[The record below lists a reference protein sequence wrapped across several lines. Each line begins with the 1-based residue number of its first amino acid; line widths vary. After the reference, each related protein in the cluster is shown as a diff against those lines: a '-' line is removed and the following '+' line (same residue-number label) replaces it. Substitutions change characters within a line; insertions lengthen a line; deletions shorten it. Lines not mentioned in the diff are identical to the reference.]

1 MPPAPD
7 WFWIVSPLILIAGW
21 FVVNAITSKRELN
34 NWRRTTLTNA
44 VSSMIE
50 ASNKRLSLIKKKKYA
65 SDDTEAYEHDIRT
78 AVQQI
83 EICRADQVYAYA
95 SQIRKAHIE
104 SRNAIY
110 DLELLRATTSDSYL
124 EPLTPV
130 EQPYVTNRT
139 RELNELIEM
148 NQRKLHFDHRM
159 LVRELQI
166 ELGLRKFEFDPD
178 AAQVLTGSKPSKIHL
193 PPRMHKWIWTRQQN
207 HLAKKAE
214 KKALKNS
221 PSVKP

>member
-44 VSSMIE
+44 VSNLIE
-50 ASNKRLSLIKKKKYA
+50 ASNKRLSLIKKKKHA
-65 SDDTEAYEHDIRT
+65 SDDTDVYVHDIRT

-95 SQIRKAHIE
+95 SQIRKAHIQ
-104 SRNAIY
+104 SRNSID
-110 DLELLRATTSDSYL
+110 DLASLRESMTDPSL
-124 EPLTPV
+124 EPFTPK
-130 EQPYVTNRT
+130 EQAYMKERT
-139 RELNELIEM
+139 RELVELIEM

-178 AAQVLTGSKPSKIHL
+178 AAQVLIGSKPFKVHL
-193 PPRMHKWIWTRQQN
+193 PPQVHKWIWTRKQYRS
-207 HLAKKAE
+207 AKKAE
-214 KKALKNS
+214 KQVLKDS

>member
-1 MPPAPD
+1 M
-7 WFWIVSPLILIAGW
+7 
-21 FVVNAITSKRELN
+21 
-34 NWRRTTLTNA
+34 TNA
-44 VSSMIE
+44 VSNLIE

-83 EICRADQVYAYA
+83 EICRAAQVYAYA
-95 SQIRKAHIE
+95 SQIRKAHIQ
-104 SRNAIY
+104 SRNSIG
-110 DLELLRATTSDSYL
+110 DLDSLRESIIDPYL
-124 EPLTPV
+124 EPFTLE
-130 EQPYVTNRT
+130 EQAYTKNRT
-139 RELNELIEM
+139 REINKLIEM

-193 PPRMHKWIWTRQQN
+193 PPRIHKWIWTRKQN
-207 HLAKKAE
+207 HLAKRAE

-221 PSVKP
+221 PSIEP